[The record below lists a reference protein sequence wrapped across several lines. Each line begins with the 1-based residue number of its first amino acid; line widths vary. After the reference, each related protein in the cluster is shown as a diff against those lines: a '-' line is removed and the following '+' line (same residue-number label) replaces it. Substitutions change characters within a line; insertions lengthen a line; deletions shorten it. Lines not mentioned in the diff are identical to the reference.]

1 MQEILNRFSRMVVHC
16 GRIVI
21 NDSDLG
27 PEKPKIEMV
36 KFLKC
41 IEQMHDPTV
50 LQTYYIV
57 NGNISTNP
65 RDDKPYTLDRRWHYS
80 AAGRI

>member
-36 KFLKC
+36 KFIKC

-50 LQTYYIV
+50 LETYYIV
-57 NGNISTNP
+57 NGNLSTTP
-65 RDDKPYTLDRRWHYS
+65 DAKQYTPCQK
-80 AAGRI
+80 